1 MKRYLIVVVLIVIS
15 SVLMAGCS
23 GSDKEDSLPFYPSLG
38 DYDYESSL
46 TAFVYEPVA
55 DEEEYGIQYREV
67 TDMEKLLS
75 SDFPVLI
82 YFHSSLSPDTNG
94 ITAGAEDIAQC
105 TWGNCLVIMADVLE
119 ENDLAN
125 RFGVEK
131 VPEFVLV
138 RSGNEISSF
147 QGYNYEVWTMS
158 DVASWVSGQGIRVDY
173 SKIDQE

>member
-1 MKRYLIVVVLIVIS
+1 MLTLIFAVLT
-15 SVLMAGCS
+15 AGCS
-23 GSDKEDSLPFYPSLG
+23 GSDSEESLPFYPCLG

-55 DEEEYGIQYREV
+55 DEEELGIQYREV
-67 TDMEKLLS
+67 TDVERLLS

-119 ENDLAN
+119 DNELAN

-138 RSGNEISSF
+138 RNGNEISSF

-173 SKIDQE
+173 SKIVQE